1 MTGKH
6 VFTYGSL
13 MFAEVWRQVVGM
25 DYSAQAA
32 TLRDYRRFSV
42 PGVTYPGMIAAPG
55 EQVSGLLY
63 MDVGRDDLA
72 RLDAFEGAEYRRAA
86 LPVLLE
92 NGEVVTAEAYVWLDY
107 ARLSDAP
114 WLPEAFRLRE
124 FIETYAPASGN
135 SGG

>member
-1 MTGKH
+1 MTSKH

-13 MFAEVWRQVVGM
+13 MYAEVWRQVVST
-25 DYSAQAA
+25 DYSARAA
-32 TLRDYRRFSV
+32 TLRDYRRFAV
-42 PGVTYPGMIAAPG
+42 PGVTYPGMVATPG
-55 EQVSGLLY
+55 EQVTGLLY
-63 MDVGRDDLA
+63 MDVRQDDLA
-72 RLDAFEGAEYRRAA
+72 RLDEFEGGEYRRTA

-92 NGEVVTAEAYVWLDY
+92 TGEVVTAEAYVWLDH

-124 FIETYAPASGN
+124 FIETYAPAGGD

>member
-1 MTGKH
+1 MSSKH

-13 MFAEVWRQVVGM
+13 MFADVWRRVAST

-32 TLRDYRRFSV
+32 TLRDYRRFAV
-42 PGVTYPGMIAAPG
+42 PGVTYPGMVATPG
-55 EQVSGLLY
+55 EQVIGLLY
-63 MDVGRDDLA
+63 MDVSQGDVA
-72 RLDAFEGAEYRRAA
+72 RLDAFEGAEYRRTA

-92 NGEVVTAEAYVWLDY
+92 TGEVVTAEAYVWLDH

-114 WLPEAFRLRE
+114 WIPEAFRLRE
-124 FIETYAPASGN
+124 FIETYAPASRN